1 VTKCVVLFSGGLDS
15 STALVWARNRYDK
28 VFPLTFDY
36 GQRHRLEVRMASHQ
50 ARRMR
55 LPHTVLKVDL
65 RPMGGSA
72 LTDRSIP
79 LPRLQNRREMGTTM
93 PSTYVPFRNGIL
105 IGLAASWAEPRGVR
119 DIITGFNTLD
129 SPNYPDTRPDFVTA
143 METALN
149 AGTTATF
156 DRNTWQILTPFT
168 DLKKSEII
176 RLGLALGADYAHAV
190 SCYSGREVP
199 CCKCSACVLRETA
212 WEEVGL
218 PDPLLVRLKK
228 EKKL

>member
-1 VTKCVVLFSGGLDS
+1 MTKSVVLFSGGLDS
-15 STALVWARNRYDK
+15 STALAWARSRYDK
-28 VFPLTFDY
+28 VFPLTIDY
-36 GQRHRLEVRMASHQ
+36 GQRHRLEIRMASRQ

-55 LPHTVLKVDL
+55 LPHVLLKVDL

-79 LPRLQNRREMGTTM
+79 VPRVRSRGDLGTLT
-93 PSTYVPFRNGIL
+93 PPTYVPFRNGIL
-105 IGLAASWAEPRGVR
+105 IGLAAAWAEPRGIR

-143 METALN
+143 MEAALN
-149 AGTTATF
+149 AGTTAAF
-156 DRNTWQILTPFT
+156 NRNTWQVLAPFI

-176 RLGLALGADYAHAV
+176 RIGLALGADYAHSV
-190 SCYSGREVP
+190 SCYSGREAP
-199 CCKCSACVLRETA
+199 CRRCSACLLRETA
-212 WEEVGL
+212 WEDVGL